1 MPNAIF
7 TALKGLAHVGDTA
20 VVSAAGA
27 AIGGARG
34 AMGYDS
40 DQERDPL
47 LAQTPVVGRFKA
59 AAVGALKGAAVGA
72 AGAVGLKTMQ
82 FGARALMEEG
92 TKQFANT
99 DTLTGSFIRGFK
111 GMNAPGDIP
120 IGQTAARGKQ
130 TAAEGGYYSFSKVH
144 GKTLDQVEE
153 VIQQGEKSAVPA
165 KASHR
170 TGARASYETASGPGR
185 SERLHTTPTATPTA
199 GPSVSRDFAPWL
211 DDFGGKPK
219 GPSKMNVGQTAPKG
233 GTKKVDLHESRAGR
247 LNEEARA
254 SYGGNNAQRAR
265 QKSLYQASE
274 EIGLDVNTGAA
285 NARGMTIDKVRQFR
299 KLDEMQQGLVGMTE
313 LPGIVASA
321 IGGLAGTVT
330 HAARAG
336 VGAYKKHII
345 DPAKEGK
352 AVSAGLFHIKNP
364 NYPSTIPGVKEKIG
378 RDVTAPFVAG
388 VGILG
393 AAAFGIGGAV
403 GASSYGA
410 PAGHPMNAIFK
421 TGDAAVSAR
430 AQMEADSAQ
439 KIKMQRPTMLG
450 LNDTDEA
457 YFTNP
462 ALKPRREARHTPG
475 KYNDDGSLVFA
486 LSNLRR
492 SV

>member
-7 TALKGLAHVGDTA
+7 SALKGLAHVGDA
-20 VVSAAGA
+20 ALVSAAGGLV
-27 AIGGARG
+27 GGVRG
-34 AMGYDS
+34 AMKYDS

-47 LAQTPVVGRFKA
+47 LAQTPVIGRFKA
-59 AAVGALKGAAVGA
+59 AAEGAIKGAAIGA
-72 AGAVGLKTMQ
+72 AGAAGAKAIQ
-82 FGARALMEEG
+82 FGARAMLAPEARNLASTE
-92 TKQFANT
+92 
-99 DTLTGSFIRGFK
+99 TLTGAFIRGFK

-120 IGQTAARGKQ
+120 IGETAARGKR
-130 TAAEGGYYSFSKVH
+130 TAAEGGYFSFNTVH
-144 GKTLDQVEE
+144 GKTLDEAEE
-153 VIQQGEKSAVPA
+153 VIKQGERTVSPA
-165 KASHR
+165 KVTSKAGTR
-170 TGARASYETASGPGR
+170 QVYEVPSGPGR
-185 SERLHTTPTATPTA
+185 SEALH
-199 GPSVSRDFAPWL
+199 S
-211 DDFGGKPK
+211 KPI
-219 GPSKMNVGQTAPKG
+219 PA
-233 GTKKVDLHESRAGR
+233 KKVSPGKKNLGEAAPRGWQKKERVGSPAGR
-247 LNEEARA
+247 PASATTRAMNQEAAA
-254 SYGGNNAQRAR
+254 SYRGNAATIEHQRN
-265 QKSLYQASE
+265 LYQMSE
-274 EIGLDVNTGAA
+274 DIGLDLNLGKAT
-285 NARGMTIDKVRQFR
+285 NARGMNYAGVQQFR
-299 KLDEMQQGLVGMTE
+299 KLSKEQQGLVGATE

-321 IGGLAGTVT
+321 VGGLAGTVT

-388 VGILG
+388 VGLLG
-393 AAAFGIGGAV
+393 AATFGIGGAI
-403 GASSYGA
+403 GATAYGA

-421 TGDAAVSAR
+421 AGDAAVSAR

-462 ALKPRREARHTPG
+462 ALRPKREARHTPG

-492 SV
+492 AV